1 MTNFSTKRFYA
12 IAAACSLSFSLGS
25 FVSKTLVDSPVTVSV
40 IKAAEQLSGLSFSA
54 AQEDSLLNGANDHLK
69 AYEELRKLNLKN
81 SIVPALNFNPIPV
94 GFVYPDKTGQFLLD
108 KRSIATLPA
117 DKNELAFYTIRQ
129 LADLI
134 RNKKIS
140 SVELTKFFLDRLKKL
155 NPKLLA
161 VVSYTDDLALKQAA
175 QADAEIA
182 AGHYRGVLHGIPFA
196 VKDLLSAKNY
206 KTTFGAAPYKDQ
218 VFDVDA
224 TVVKKLE
231 DAGAVLI
238 AKLSL
243 GELAMDDTWFGGR
256 TNNPWDLT
264 RGSGGSSAGPGAA
277 VSAGCVPFAIGSET
291 WGSIVEPSNNCGD
304 TGLRPS
310 FGRVSKYGA
319 MALSWSMDKLGPMAR
334 TVEDCAIV
342 FNAIQGKDPQD
353 LSTIAAPFNYNEK
366 QNSLKGWKIGYLKAD
381 FQSKYP
387 NRHND
392 SLTLVK
398 MKELGATLIP
408 IELPKLPF
416 NSMNFILDAEAGA
429 AFQELVLTHRSDLLQ
444 RQEKAAWPNTF
455 RTAQFIPAVEYIQA
469 NRVRTLLVQN
479 WYEKLKGLDLY
490 LSPSYS
496 DNLLLTN
503 LTGNP
508 CVVLPNGFTTKGLP
522 TSITFMGQLSGEGKT
537 LEAARI
543 YQNATGFQLK
553 HPALNF

>member
-1 MTNFSTKRFYA
+1 MKISTKRFCT
-12 IAAACSLSFSLGS
+12 IAAAASFIFGS
-25 FVSKTLVDSPVTVSV
+25 FFSNKLADDPITVSV
-40 IKAAEQLSGLSFSA
+40 VKEAEKLSGLTLSVS
-54 AQEDSLLNGANDHLK
+54 QEDSMLSGLNDHLK
-69 AYEELRKLNLKN
+69 AYAELRKLAVKN
-81 SIVPALNFNPIPV
+81 SIVPALNFNPVPV
-94 GFVYPDKTGQFLLD
+94 GFVYPDKTHGFLLD
-108 KRSIATLPA
+108 KNSITKIPA

-134 RNKKIS
+134 RTKQIS
-140 SVELTKFFLDRLKKL
+140 SVELTKFFLDRLKKF

-161 VVSYTDDLALKQAA
+161 VVSFTDDLALKQAEK
-175 QADAEIA
+175 ADAEIA
-182 AGHYRGVLHGIPFA
+182 AGQYRGVLHGIPFA

-256 TNNPWDLT
+256 TNNPWDLS

-291 WGSIVEPSNNCGD
+291 WGSIVEPSNNCGL

-310 FGRVSKYGA
+310 FGRVSKFGA

-342 FNAIQGKDPQD
+342 FNAIQGKNPND
-353 LSTIAAPFNYNEK
+353 LSTISAPFKYDENVK
-366 QNSLKGWKIGYLKAD
+366 SLKGWKIGYLKTD
-381 FQSKYP
+381 FASNYP
-387 NRHND
+387 NHHND
-392 SLTLVK
+392 SLSLIK

-416 NSMNFILDAEAGA
+416 TYINFILDAEAGA
-429 AFQELVLTHRSDLLQ
+429 AFQELVLTHRSDLLA
-444 RQEKAAWPNTF
+444 RQEKAAWPNIF

-490 LSPSYS
+490 MSPSYS

-508 CVVLPNGFTTKGLP
+508 CVVLPNGFTAKGLP
-522 TSITFMGQLSGEGKT
+522 TSITFMGQLFGEGKT

-543 YQNATGFQLK
+543 YQQATGFNQK
-553 HPALNF
+553 HPQNFIN